1 MIALITSTLCPTDT
15 AYSFFKEAE
24 RYTQTLET
32 ITKLS
37 GKGFSEIY
45 IFDNSSKKINGEQ
58 LIKDSGC
65 KLFFI
70 QNSQYTFLNKGLNEA
85 LLILNSL
92 IHLPSDR
99 PIFKISARY
108 YPTDQFNPERMS
120 SVTADFIGKGYSFD
134 KREGLFSTR
143 GYIVKNKELLERMLV
158 LGIEDMVSYG
168 KGIYGLR
175 SLINHL
181 KSIFVIQTGT
191 PFQISMEHA
200 FARILK
206 THFSYQL
213 LENIGIEGYIAG
225 AGKQEL
231 ITE

>member
-1 MIALITSTLCPTDT
+1 MIALITSTLRPTDKT
-15 AYSFFKEAE
+15 HSFFKEEE

-32 ITKLS
+32 IRKLS

-58 LIKDSGC
+58 LIQDSGC

-70 QNSQYTFLNKGLNEA
+70 QNCQYTFRNKGLNEA

-92 IHLPSDR
+92 NHLPPDR

-108 YPTDQFNPERMS
+108 YPTDQFNTERMNL
-120 SVTADFIGKGYSFD
+120 VTTDFIGKGYSFD
-134 KREGLFSTR
+134 KRGGLFSTR
-143 GYIVKNKELLERMLV
+143 GYIVKDKELLERMLV
-158 LGIEDMVSYG
+158 LCIEDMMSYS
-168 KGIYGLR
+168 KGIYGLS

-181 KSIFVIQTGT
+181 KSIFVLQTGS

-225 AGKQEL
+225 AGQKEL